1 VEGAHGIMSG
11 AKALTPAALRALA
24 ATCAGR
30 VGRQSDFAAFVG
42 WDKSHVTRLKQLG
55 HLVVGDAGVDFAA
68 SLQRIADQAD
78 PARDAQRQQ
87 AAQRRETAAPP
98 APPADGG
105 DEAQD
110 VDGPKYSAARATKE
124 YWAAQ
129 TAKLEYERLT
139 GEVVRRADMDKA
151 IADAALQFRQAV
163 DNQPHRLADRL
174 VGLTL
179 DEIRAR
185 LRDDGQQMLAE
196 LSRGFAKRMSTTGAS
211 Q

>member
-1 VEGAHGIMSG
+1 VTKPH
-11 AKALTPAALRALA
+11 TPAALRELA

-30 VGRQSDFAAFVG
+30 IGRQVEFAAFVG
-42 WDKSHVTRLKQLG
+42 WDKSHVTRLKQAG
-55 HLVVGDAGVDFAA
+55 HLVLAAEGAGVDFAA

-78 PARDAQRQQ
+78 PARDAQREQ
-87 AAQRRETAAPP
+87 AAQRRETAAP
-98 APPADGG
+98 AQPPAADD
-105 DEAQD
+105 DEPQD

-139 GEVVRRADMDKA
+139 GELVRRADMDKA
-151 IADAALQFRQAV
+151 VADAAMQFRQAV
-163 DNQPHRLADRL
+163 ENQPHRLADRL

-185 LRDDGQQMLAE
+185 LRDDGQHMLAE
-196 LSRGFAKRMSTTGAS
+196 LSRGFAKRLQQAAPQGGTA
-211 Q
+211 